1 MASFDEELRQDALDD
16 MKIIHSIRQ
25 QIPDR
30 LKAVFTESVLQFIL
44 DKIAEYYV
52 EHDTFA
58 NLNTDFVDI
67 DIMEVSA
74 YVQKEAEQ
82 ERVGHFDENDIA
94 EIVEMELDFSEKL

>member
-44 DKIAEYYV
+44 P
-52 EHDTFA
+52 
-58 NLNTDFVDI
+58 
-67 DIMEVSA
+67 
-74 YVQKEAEQ
+74 
-82 ERVGHFDENDIA
+82 
-94 EIVEMELDFSEKL
+94 

>member
-1 MASFDEELRQDALDD
+1 MACFDEELRQDALDD

-82 ERVGHFDENDIA
+82 EGVGHFDENDIA